1 MSDGWDP
8 DNVMDVFG
16 NEYARQILAL
26 GSVEPMPAED
36 MAEVLDA
43 SLPTVYRRVNVL
55 LEYDLLKERTQVDD
69 EGHHYKTFETSLRR
83 VAFEVE
89 DGGVNIDMELRRDLF
104 DRFSDFWQ
112 ELEDAGSPFDAE
124 DDDD

>member
-26 GSVEPMPAED
+26 ASVEPVAAED
-36 MAEVLDA
+36 IAEVLDA

-55 LEYDLLKERTQVDD
+55 LEYDLLKERTQVDED
-69 EGHHYKTFETSLRR
+69 GHHYQTFETSLKR
-83 VAFEVE
+83 VSFEVE
-89 DGGVNIDMELRRDLF
+89 DGGIDIDLELRRDLF

-112 ELEDAGSPFDAE
+112 DLEDAGSPFDSQT
-124 DDDD
+124 DDG